1 MHTNIRETARHLT
14 EAVMI
19 HLVITVSKDTRV
31 VEDPNQFGAVLEQ
44 YKQEINAWQEELDNT
59 PQAIVEIF
67 AKAGVIVDRIE

>member
-1 MHTNIRETARHLT
+1 MHTDIRETARRLT

-31 VEDPNQFGAVLEQ
+31 VEDPDKFGEVLEQ
-44 YKQEINAWQEELDNT
+44 YKREINTWQEELDNT